1 MRQKDIQLL
10 MKEDNFFLIL
20 IFKFLTIYSIVF
32 SSLQFEVN
40 EIYMDVPDY

>member
-10 MKEDNFFLIL
+10 MKEDFFLIL
-20 IFKFLTIYSIVF
+20 IFTFLTIYSIVF